1 MSPSP
6 LASAATS
13 LSSSQII
20 TVTPEAIAELTRL
33 RAEEPDADA
42 LGLSLQILSGRGEEF
57 RYDLAFETV
66 TKAAF
71 TDEVRTH
78 RHEDLAIKV
87 IIPAKDLDS
96 LQGAT
101 LDFNDRQGLVIR
113 NPNRPLPPVVD
124 GLVSDDELSAEV
136 QGLIT
141 AEVNPAGDIPD
152 NQAYVR
158 FSPAGAGFSIRIPE
172 GWSRTTG
179 SHVTTF
185 TDKLNTIRIE
195 PVTGDRLT
203 PAKIRRQEPNRLART
218 VDGYSPGSTTV
229 VRRPAGDV
237 VRITYTATGSPDVV
251 TGRRTTDAVEEY
263 TFVDRGRGLR
273 LTLSGPKGADNV
285 DPWRIVTDS
294 VRWTR

>member
-113 NPNRPLPPVVD
+113 NPNRPLPLVVD

-141 AEVNPAGDIPD
+141 AEVNPALAAHGGFVTYVGHDSAGTAYLTMGGGCHGCSMSKQTMLDGVQTMLVEQIP
-152 NQAYVR
+152 AIERVR
-158 FSPAGAGFSIRIPE
+158 DL
-172 GWSRTTG
+172 
-179 SHVTTF
+179 
-185 TDKLNTIRIE
+185 TDH
-195 PVTGDRLT
+195 
-203 PAKIRRQEPNRLART
+203 
-218 VDGYSPGSTTV
+218 
-229 VRRPAGDV
+229 
-237 VRITYTATGSPDVV
+237 ATGENP
-251 TGRRTTDAVEEY
+251 Y
-263 TFVDRGRGLR
+263 YH
-273 LTLSGPKGADNV
+273 
-285 DPWRIVTDS
+285 
-294 VRWTR
+294 